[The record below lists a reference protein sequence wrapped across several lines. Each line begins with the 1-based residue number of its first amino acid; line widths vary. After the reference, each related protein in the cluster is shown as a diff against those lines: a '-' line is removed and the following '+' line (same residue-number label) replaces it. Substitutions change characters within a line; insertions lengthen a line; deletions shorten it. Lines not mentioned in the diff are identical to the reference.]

1 MTINSLDHVN
11 IRTSRLEESIA
22 FYRDVLGMSV
32 GTVPGFSDTS
42 RGAWIAAGNGRAV
55 IHLNAAMPGPDF
67 LGEER
72 NWSEVS
78 GSGRVHHVAFDCAN
92 FDTMLE
98 RLAAAGCPV
107 KINTV
112 EAVNLRQ
119 IFVQDPNDVLLELNF
134 HGG

>member
-1 MTINSLDHVN
+1 MSINSLNHVN
-11 IRTSRLEESIA
+11 IRTSRLQESIA
-22 FYRDVLGMSV
+22 FYRDVLGLSA
-32 GTVPGFSDTS
+32 GPVPGSNDTS
-42 RGAWIAAGNGRAV
+42 HGAWIAAGNGRAV
-55 IHLNAAMPGPDF
+55 IHLNAAMDGPDF

-78 GSGRVHHVAFDCAN
+78 GTGRVHHVAFDCTN
-92 FDTMLE
+92 FDAMLQ
-98 RLAAAGCPV
+98 RLTAAGCQV

-119 IFVQDPNDVLLELNF
+119 IFVQDPNEVLLELNF